1 MKESYLI
8 IKDFKDNVRNLIEK
22 VDNLK
27 IENNK
32 LSNDFNVLS
41 TLYQN
46 TIKDFDELKVKYD
59 ALKIGKAVIG
69 SNEKNKTKRKLKK
82 LIDQIDDCLVELTS

>member
-22 VDNLK
+22 LDNLK

-32 LSNDFNVLS
+32 LSNDFNVLN
-41 TLYQN
+41 TLYRN

-82 LIDQIDDCLVELTS
+82 LIDQIDDCLIELTS

>member
-32 LSNDFNVLS
+32 LSNDFNVLN

-59 ALKIGKAVIG
+59 ALKIGKA
-69 SNEKNKTKRKLKK
+69 
-82 LIDQIDDCLVELTS
+82 

>member
-8 IKDFKDNVRNLIEK
+8 IKDFKDNVRNLIKK
-22 VDNLK
+22 VDDLK

-32 LSNDFNVLS
+32 LSNDFNVLN

>member
-1 MKESYLI
+1 LKESYLI

-32 LSNDFNVLS
+32 LSNDFNVLN

-46 TIKDFDELKVKYD
+46 TMKDFDELKVKYD

>member
-32 LSNDFNVLS
+32 LSNDFNVLN

-46 TIKDFDELKVKYD
+46 IIKDFDELKVKYD

>member
-32 LSNDFNVLS
+32 LSNDYNVLN

>member
-22 VDNLK
+22 VNNLK
-27 IENNK
+27 IQNNK
-32 LSNDFNVLS
+32 LSNDFYVLN

>member
-32 LSNDFNVLS
+32 LSNDFNVLN

-46 TIKDFDELKVKYD
+46 TMKDFDELKVKYD

-82 LIDQIDDCLVELTS
+82 LIDQIDDCLIELTS

>member
-22 VDNLK
+22 LDNLK

-32 LSNDFNVLS
+32 LSNDFNVLN

>member
-32 LSNDFNVLS
+32 LSNDFNVLN
-41 TLYQN
+41 TLYRN

>member
-32 LSNDFNVLS
+32 LSNDFNVLN

-46 TIKDFDELKVKYD
+46 TIKDFDELKIKYD

>member
-8 IKDFKDNVRNLIEK
+8 IKDFKDNARNLIEK

-32 LSNDFNVLS
+32 LSNDFNVLN

-46 TIKDFDELKVKYD
+46 TIKDFDELKIKYD

>member
-32 LSNDFNVLS
+32 LSNDFNVLN

-46 TIKDFDELKVKYD
+46 TIKDFNELKFKYD

>member
-8 IKDFKDNVRNLIEK
+8 IKDFKNNVRNLIEK
-22 VDNLK
+22 VDNLR

-32 LSNDFNVLS
+32 LSNDFNVLN

-46 TIKDFDELKVKYD
+46 TMKDFDELKVKYD

>member
-32 LSNDFNVLS
+32 LSNDFNVLN

-59 ALKIGKAVIG
+59 ALKIGKAIIG

>member
-1 MKESYLI
+1 LKESYLI

-32 LSNDFNVLS
+32 LSSDFNVLN

>member
-27 IENNK
+27 TENNK
-32 LSNDFNVLS
+32 LSNDFNVLN

>member
-8 IKDFKDNVRNLIEK
+8 IKDFKDNVKNLIEK

-32 LSNDFNVLS
+32 LSNDFNVLN

-82 LIDQIDDCLVELTS
+82 LIDQIDNCLVELTS

>member
-32 LSNDFNVLS
+32 LSNDFNVLN

-46 TIKDFDELKVKYD
+46 TIKDLDELKVKYD

>member
-22 VDNLK
+22 VDNLR

-32 LSNDFNVLS
+32 LSNDFNVLN

>member
-32 LSNDFNVLS
+32 LSNDFNVLN
-41 TLYQN
+41 TLYKN

>member
-32 LSNDFNVLS
+32 LTNDFNVLN

>member
-1 MKESYLI
+1 LKESYLI

-32 LSNDFNVLS
+32 LSNDFNVLN

-46 TIKDFDELKVKYD
+46 TIKDFDELKIKYD

>member
-8 IKDFKDNVRNLIEK
+8 IRDFKDNVKNLIEK

-27 IENNK
+27 IENDK
-32 LSNDFNVLS
+32 LSNDFNVLN
-41 TLYQN
+41 TIHQN
-46 TIKDFDELKVKYD
+46 TIKDFDELKEKYD
-59 ALKIGKAVIG
+59 ALKIGKAVVG

>member
-27 IENNK
+27 IEKNK
-32 LSNDFNVLS
+32 LSNDFNVLN

>member
-32 LSNDFNVLS
+32 LSNDFNVLN

-46 TIKDFDELKVKYD
+46 TMKDFDELKLKYD

>member
-27 IENNK
+27 TENNK
-32 LSNDFNVLS
+32 LSNDFNVLN
-41 TLYQN
+41 TLHQN

>member
-1 MKESYLI
+1 MKESYFI

-32 LSNDFNVLS
+32 LSNDFNVLN

>member
-32 LSNDFNVLS
+32 LSNDFNVLN

-46 TIKDFDELKVKYD
+46 TMKDFDELKIKYD

>member
-32 LSNDFNVLS
+32 LSNDFNVLN

-46 TIKDFDELKVKYD
+46 TIKDFDELKLKYD

>member
-1 MKESYLI
+1 MI

-32 LSNDFNVLS
+32 LSNDFNVLN

-46 TIKDFDELKVKYD
+46 TMKDFDELKVKYD

>member
-32 LSNDFNVLS
+32 LSNDFNVLN

-82 LIDQIDDCLVELTS
+82 LIDQIDDCLVKLTS

>member
-32 LSNDFNVLS
+32 LSNDFNVLN

-82 LIDQIDDCLVELTS
+82 LIDQIYDCLVELTS

>member
-32 LSNDFNVLS
+32 LSNDFNVLN
-41 TLYQN
+41 TLYHN

>member
-1 MKESYLI
+1 LKESYLI

-22 VDNLK
+22 LDNLK

-32 LSNDFNVLS
+32 LSNDFNVLN

>member
-32 LSNDFNVLS
+32 LSNEFNVLN

-46 TIKDFDELKVKYD
+46 TMKDFDELKVKYD

>member
-32 LSNDFNVLS
+32 LTNDFNVLN

-69 SNEKNKTKRKLKK
+69 SNEKNKTKRKLKN

>member
-1 MKESYLI
+1 MKESLI
-8 IKDFKDNVRNLIEK
+8 IIRDFKDNVKNLIKK

-32 LSNDFNVLS
+32 LSNDFNVLN
-41 TLYQN
+41 TLYLN

-69 SNEKNKTKRKLKK
+69 SNEKNKTK
-82 LIDQIDDCLVELTS
+82 EN

>member
-8 IKDFKDNVRNLIEK
+8 IKDFKDNVKNLIEK

-32 LSNDFNVLS
+32 LSNDFNVLN